1 MELTKFSQNAQGM
14 VDSHLRLGGG
24 DWRQFCCF
32 FEQGLLG
39 WVTGHVKMR
48 EKGEKGLSS
57 LNASFGTGGITG
69 VRIGEGDG
77 RLGLVSFITG
87 GMHRN
92 CGWSIIDEKREVNAE
107 SSKFHLDYQCTS
119 TYMQMHGHEHSLWN
133 TMDMWIHGQ

>member
-14 VDSHLRLGGG
+14 DDSHLRLGGG

-57 LNASFGTGGITG
+57 FNASFGTGGVTG
-69 VRIGEGDG
+69 VRIGEGDW
-77 RLGLVSFITG
+77 RLGLVGFITG

-92 CGWSIIDEKREVNAE
+92 CGWSTIDGKREVNA
-107 SSKFHLDYQCTS
+107 
-119 TYMQMHGHEHSLWN
+119 
-133 TMDMWIHGQ
+133 